1 MCLIWLVGAKVTKIS
16 SASALAAYVASPFL
30 AWAFGGAA
38 HALLA
43 LIVAILVL
51 AKHHAN
57 IRRLLSG
64 TEPRIGAA

>member
-1 MCLIWLVGAKVTKIS
+1 M
-16 SASALAAYVASPFL
+16 SAFILSPVF
-30 AWAFGGAA
+30 AWALGGPA
-38 HALLA
+38 HAILA

-51 AKHHAN
+51 ARHHAN